1 MRLIVIFLF
10 LFFLAQPI
18 FAIDT
23 PVLTSPSNNST
34 LSSIPTFSWQAVS
47 GSVGYN
53 ILIDDEP
60 TVTSPYVKT
69 PYYPTNPSYS
79 PQTLNPGTYYWK
91 VKAKDSSGQYGNFS
105 NIWSFTLQSTSS
117 SPSPTPAP
125 SPTPTPS
132 STSSSST
139 SSSFAISNTPS
150 QVYSNQSFTLS
161 VILSLPSSPDS
172 TFYLKGAF
180 KKADSSN
187 YFGLT
192 RVSGSWIKN
201 GNSYSSQYP
210 ITTDSSGNWSGD
222 LEVQP
227 DSKDSGFIDSGDY
240 IFKVARYTSSGSGP
254 IWSNESTIN
263 IVSVENSDQVA
274 ASADNSPPS
283 TSPSSSPQS
292 KQLTKNKAASGGD
305 RLVYLSKGKAS
316 SAYHNATV
324 AAATTSA
331 SPPTIA
337 VKTQKNTSN
346 FISWIGTGLILTGT
360 SLLAYIYLRSRGL
373 HETISNF
380 FRKRN

>member
-105 NIWSFTLQSTSS
+105 NIWSFTLQSISS

-125 SPTPTPS
+125 SSTPQLS

-139 SSSFAISNTPS
+139 SSSSFTISDLPS
-150 QVYSNQSFTLS
+150 QINSDQSYSIS
-161 VILSLPSSPDS
+161 VNLSLPNNPNTS
-172 TFYLKGAF
+172 FYLKGAF

-201 GNSYSSQYP
+201 GSSYSSQYP
-210 ITTDSSGNWSGD
+210 ITTDSSGNWSGN

-227 DSKDSGFIDSGDY
+227 DTEDSGFTGSGDY

-254 IWSNESTIN
+254 IWSNESNIK
-263 IVSVENSDQVA
+263 IVSIETNEQDGTDTSSTSD
-274 ASADNSPPS
+274 PS
-283 TSPSSSPQS
+283 TLPSISVSVKKTVTSNQS
-292 KQLTKNKAASGGD
+292 KSYD
-305 RLVYLSKGKAS
+305 SLV
-316 SAYHNATV
+316 YHNATV

-331 SPPTIA
+331 NPPTIA
-337 VKTQKNTSN
+337 VKTQRNTSN
-346 FISWIGTGLILTGT
+346 FISWIGTSLILTGT

-373 HETISNF
+373 HETISNL